1 MRLVLRSPS
10 RASTAAIGRALGA
23 ALDPLPRGGFVV
35 VLLGDLGAGKTV
47 LAGGIATGLGVPAT
61 SPVVS
66 PTFTFARG
74 YRGRVPMFHL
84 DAYLVRSAGDLEAS
98 GWEELGGEGR
108 VTVVEWGDRIADA
121 LPKDRL
127 EVTLTADPTA
137 ARGPGT
143 ARGDGSHGDG
153 SHGDGP
159 QGDRAPAPSSNE
171 APEPPSGR
179 RVELVAGGPEAARVI
194 ARLKAMPAIAAAE
207 VTP

>member
-1 MRLVLRSPS
+1 
-10 RASTAAIGRALGA
+10 
-23 ALDPLPRGGFVV
+23 

-84 DAYLVRSAGDLEAS
+84 DAYLVRSSGDLEAS

-127 EVTLTADPTA
+127 EVTLTADPTV
-137 ARGPGT
+137 ARGPTGLGT
-143 ARGDGSHGDG
+143 AGRDGAQGDGPHGDAPK
-153 SHGDGP
+153 GDGP
-159 QGDRAPAPSSNE
+159 QGDRAAAPSSNE

-194 ARLKAMPAIAAAE
+194 ARLKAMPAAE
-207 VTP
+207 VTL

>member
-10 RASTAAIGRALGA
+10 RATTVAIGRAIGA

-84 DAYLVRSAGDLEAS
+84 DAYLVRSAADLEAS

-108 VTVVEWGDRIADA
+108 VTVVEWGDRIAAA
-121 LPKDRL
+121 LPTDRL
-127 EVTLTADPTA
+127 EVTLTSDSSV
-137 ARGPGT
+137 ARGPVAPGT
-143 ARGDGSHGDG
+143 AGREGSHGDG
-153 SHGDGP
+153 
-159 QGDRAPAPSSNE
+159 ATAPSPNE

-179 RVELVAGGPEAARVI
+179 RVELVAGGPEAERVI